1 MASRRTFLTHSCG
14 LGVAAT
20 TSTSTLLSLGF
31 ARQAAAHNHGGD
43 YKALV
48 CIMLAGGNDAYNMLV
63 PYDQDQYDEYR
74 TFRSDLA
81 LPRDSLLPLPE
92 NEEGRTYG
100 LHSGMAEIEE
110 LYREGEVAIVNN
122 VGTLIEPI
130 DPTALQEGRARVPV
144 GLYSHSDQ
152 QMQWQTAVSYS
163 RSATKGWAGRIAD
176 LQGPELA
183 NGISINISLNGTNV
197 FQSGERAVPYNIHA
211 TGDGAQNIWA
221 YGDDGGYNSR
231 RKLMIDDVFSVD
243 HENLLRN
250 EYSARMRK
258 AIDNAETFVD
268 AIRQAPEIQTPFIDQ
283 RLSTAMHQIARV
295 ISVREVLGATR
306 QTFYVLIGGWDHHD
320 EVLNNHERM
329 LPYVS
334 RAMSRFRDA
343 LREIGVYDKVTTFT
357 VSDFGRT
364 LTSNGKGS
372 DHGWGAHHL
381 IMGGAVNGGQMY
393 GTYPT
398 LHQDHPMDTGRGVFM
413 PTTSTEE
420 YFADLALWFGVA
432 PSDLDRV
439 LPNVRNFYSPTS
451 HTPPL
456 GVMMS

>member
-1 MASRRTFLTHSCG
+1 MTSRRTFLTHSCG
-14 LGVAAT
+14 LGVAAA
-20 TSTSTLLSLGF
+20 TSTSTMLSLGF

-81 LPRDSLLPLPE
+81 LERNNLLPLPE
-92 NEEGRTYG
+92 NDEGRIYG
-100 LHSGMAEIEE
+100 LHSGMADIEQ
-110 LYREGEVAIVNN
+110 LYRQGEVAIVNN
-122 VGTLIEPI
+122 VGTLLEPI
-130 DPTALQEGRARVPV
+130 DPVALQEGRAKVPI

-163 RSATKGWAGRIAD
+163 RSATQGWAGRIAD

-183 NGISINISLNGTNV
+183 NGISMNISLNGTNV

-211 TGDGAQNIWA
+211 NGDGAQSIWA
-221 YGDDGGYNSR
+221 YGDDGGYNSK
-231 RKLMIDDVFSVD
+231 RKQMIDDVFDVHHD
-243 HENLLRN
+243 NLLRN
-250 EYSARMRK
+250 EYSLRMRR
-258 AIDNAETFVD
+258 AIDNAKTFVE
-268 AIRQAPEIQTPFIDQ
+268 AIQQAPDIQTTFIDQ

-320 EVLNNHERM
+320 EVLNNQARM

-334 RAMSRFRDA
+334 YAMSRFRDA
-343 LREIGVYDKVTTFT
+343 LREIGVYDQVTTFT
-357 VSDFGRT
+357 ISDFGRT

-381 IMGGAVNGGQMY
+381 VMGGAVNGGKMY
-393 GTYPT
+393 GMYPT
-398 LHQDHPMDTGRGVFM
+398 LHQNHPMDTGRGVFM
-413 PTTSTEE
+413 PTTSTEQ
-420 YFADLALWFGVA
+420 YFAELALWFGVA
-432 PSDLDRV
+432 PTDLDRV
-439 LPNVRNFYSPTS
+439 LPNIRNFYAPGSLET
-451 HTPPL
+451 PL
-456 GVMMS
+456 GYMMS